1 MGWNK
6 MKISTSEGGM
16 FIIVATTRDIKIL
29 NNCILNL
36 DNLCGEGEFHT
47 YVGATK
53 AEAEALRKLL
63 HSVLPRKSG

>member
-1 MGWNK
+1 
-6 MKISTSEGGM
+6 MKIRKISDGRFAIEAS
-16 FIIVATTRDIKIL
+16 ATELAIL

-53 AEAEALRKLL
+53 AEAEGLRRVL
-63 HSVLPRKSG
+63 HSALDA